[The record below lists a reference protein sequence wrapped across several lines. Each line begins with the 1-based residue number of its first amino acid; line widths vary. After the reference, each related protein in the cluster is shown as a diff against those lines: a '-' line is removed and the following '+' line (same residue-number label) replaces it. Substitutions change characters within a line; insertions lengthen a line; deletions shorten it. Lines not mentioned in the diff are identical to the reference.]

1 MNNTINFEVLLV
13 KYLNND
19 IAEDEA
25 LSVLN
30 ALSYSDKLRY
40 IFSLV
45 VAGQNNMQRSRVTL
59 EDSCI

>member
-13 KYLNND
+13 KYLDND

-30 ALSYSDKLRY
+30 ALSDSDELRY

-59 EDSCI
+59 EDPYI

>member
-13 KYLNND
+13 KYLDND

-30 ALSYSDKLRY
+30 ALSDSDELRY

-45 VAGQNNMQRSRVTL
+45 VAGQNNMQRSRVAL
-59 EDSCI
+59 EESCI

>member
-13 KYLNND
+13 RYLNND

-30 ALSYSDKLRY
+30 ALSDSDELRY

-45 VAGQNNMQRSRVTL
+45 VAGQNSMQRSRTTL
-59 EDSCI
+59 EDLHI

>member
-13 KYLNND
+13 RYLNND

-30 ALSYSDKLRY
+30 ALSDSDELRY

-45 VAGQNNMQRSRVTL
+45 VAGQNNMQRSRVAL
-59 EDSCI
+59 EESCI

>member
-13 KYLNND
+13 KYLDND

-30 ALSYSDKLRY
+30 ALSDSDELRY

-45 VAGQNNMQRSRVTL
+45 VAGQNNMQRSRVAF
-59 EDSCI
+59 EESCI

>member
-13 KYLNND
+13 KYLDND

-30 ALSYSDKLRY
+30 ALSDSDELRY

-45 VAGQNNMQRSRVTL
+45 VEGQNNMQRSRVAL
-59 EDSCI
+59 EESCI

>member
-13 KYLNND
+13 KYLDND

-30 ALSYSDKLRY
+30 ALSDSDELRY

-45 VAGQNNMQRSRVTL
+45 VAGQNNMQRSRVDL
-59 EDSCI
+59 EESCI